1 MEFLKWLE
9 NTGIGEW
16 IKTDPF
22 GFPLVLCAHSI
33 GLAGVVGIV
42 YMLSFRVLGYSKGI
56 PIAAFDRIFVVGWA
70 AFILNATSGVL
81 LFVGDATHL
90 IVNWTFWLKLILI
103 AGGGVSLWALWNAL
117 MGGPERTTPQG
128 VVTRRGKALAVACL
142 VFWTG
147 AIVSG
152 RYIAFTMADAKQK
165 ELEALTG
172 ANTETSAAVQS
183 GAGQ

>member
-9 NTGIGEW
+9 HTGIGEW
-16 IKTDPF
+16 IRTNPF
-22 GFPLVLCAHSI
+22 GFPLILCAHSI

-56 PIAAFDRIFVVGWA
+56 PIAVFERIFYIGWV
-70 AFILNATSGVL
+70 AFILNAISGVL
-81 LFVGDATHL
+81 LFISDATHL
-90 IVNWTFWLKLILI
+90 IVNWTFLLKLILI
-103 AGGGVSLWALWNAL
+103 AAGGVSLWALWNAL

-128 VVTRRGKALAVACL
+128 VVTPRGKALAVLCL

-152 RYIAFTMADAKQK
+152 RYIAFTMAEAKEK
-165 ELEALTG
+165 ELMGLSGVSPKAP
-172 ANTETSAAVQS
+172 AAAKS
-183 GAGQ
+183 GVPQ

>member
-9 NTGIGEW
+9 HTGIGEW
-16 IKTDPF
+16 IRTDSF
-22 GFPLVLCAHSI
+22 GFPLILCAHSI

-56 PIAAFDRIFVVGWA
+56 PIAVFERIFYIAWA
-70 AFILNATSGVL
+70 AFILNAVSGVL
-81 LFVGDATHL
+81 LFISNATHL
-90 IVNWTFWLKLILI
+90 IVNWTFLLKLILI
-103 AGGGVSLWALWNAL
+103 AAGGISLWALWSAL

-128 VVTRRGKALAVACL
+128 MVTRRGKALAVLCL

-152 RYIAFTMADAKQK
+152 RYIAFTMAEAKEK
-165 ELEALTG
+165 ELMDSTSVSTKAPDG
-172 ANTETSAAVQS
+172 AKS
-183 GAGQ
+183 GAPR

>member
-9 NTGIGEW
+9 HTGIGEW
-16 IKTDPF
+16 IRTDTF

-42 YMLSFRVLGYSKGI
+42 YMLSFRILGYSKGI
-56 PIAAFDRIFVVGWA
+56 PIAVFERIFSIGWV
-70 AFILNATSGVL
+70 AFILNAISGVL
-81 LFVGDATHL
+81 LFMGNATHL
-90 IVNWTFWLKLILI
+90 IVNWTFLLKLILI
-103 AGGGVSLWALWNAL
+103 AAGGISLWALWNAL

-128 VVTRRGKALAVACL
+128 VVTPRGKALAVLCL

-152 RYIAFTMADAKQK
+152 RYIAFTMAEAKEK
-165 ELEALTG
+165 ELETMSG
-172 ANTETSAAVQS
+172 ASTETPVAAKS
-183 GAGQ
+183 RTGQ

>member
-9 NTGIGEW
+9 HSGIGQW

-56 PIAAFDRIFVVGWA
+56 PIAVFERIFYIGWA
-70 AFILNATSGVL
+70 AFILNAISGVL
-81 LFVGDATHL
+81 LFTGEATHL
-90 IVNWTFWLKLILI
+90 ISNWTFWLKMFAI
-103 AGGGVSLWALWNAL
+103 AAGGVSLWALWNAL

-128 VVTRRGKALAVACL
+128 VVTPRGKALAVLCL

-152 RYIAFTMADAKQK
+152 RYIAFTLAEAKEK
-165 ELEALTG
+165 ELMGLTG
-172 ANTETSAAVQS
+172 TSTKARATAIS
-183 GAGQ
+183 GASQ

>member
-1 MEFLKWLE
+1 MGFLKWLE
-9 NTGIGEW
+9 STGIGEW
-16 IKTDPF
+16 IRTDPF

-42 YMLSFRVLGYSKGI
+42 YMLCFRVLGYSKGI
-56 PIAAFDRIFVVGWA
+56 PIAVFGRIFSIAWA
-70 AFILNATSGVL
+70 AFILNAISGVL
-81 LFVGDATHL
+81 LFTGGATHL
-90 IVNWTFWLKLILI
+90 ISNWTFWLKLILI
-103 AGGGVSLWALWNAL
+103 AAGGMSLWALWNAL

-128 VVTRRGKALAVACL
+128 VVTPRRKALAVVCL

-152 RYIAFTMADAKQK
+152 RYIAFTLEAARQK
-165 ELEALTG
+165 EMMTA
-172 ANTETSAAVQS
+172 ASTETPAAAKS